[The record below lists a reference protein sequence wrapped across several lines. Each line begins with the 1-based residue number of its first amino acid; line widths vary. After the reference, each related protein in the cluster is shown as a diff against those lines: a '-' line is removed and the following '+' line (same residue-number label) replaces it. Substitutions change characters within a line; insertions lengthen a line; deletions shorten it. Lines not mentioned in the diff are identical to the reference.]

1 MWSLLAVC
9 SCAGTILATTLSY
22 ALETPSR
29 VYTVMARFGFGA
41 ALLFFVF
48 FPTESSEESTSS
60 SSSKSVPIPSRSKHR
75 EFILLSLC
83 LGSHFLV
90 LAILPSHPQIYY
102 CRRVLSE
109 WSPFFLQPLFSL
121 STEAAAS
128 RFAVA
133 NTLFEIASVA
143 SLLLFGAVS
152 TTITTSLPRLMTRYV
167 AGALISIALQAL
179 SAILPDTWG
188 CGLYY
193 VAATLTGFC
202 IAVPYASMELVMMD
216 LCGHFAVNRVLSV
229 TSLNTQ
235 LAAALAGY
243 PTSLLLKRWLGLE
256 RTPLFL
262 LCVLMVVLTGLTVI
276 CTLCEREKEK
286 TEWRVCFNPTIP
298 P

>member
-48 FPTESSEESTSS
+48 FPTESSEESTST
-60 SSSKSVPIPSRSKHR
+60 SSSKSVPIPSRSKHS

-121 STEAAAS
+121 STETAAR

-133 NTLFEIASVA
+133 NTLFEIASVT
-143 SLLLFGAVS
+143 SLLLFGAAS
-152 TTITTSLPRLMTRYV
+152 TTTTPLPRLMTRYV
-167 AGALISIALQAL
+167 AGALISIALQTL
-179 SAILPDTWG
+179 SATLPDPWG

-216 LCGHFAVNRVLSV
+216 LCGHFAVNRVLSMA
-229 TSLNTQ
+229 SLNTQ

-243 PTSLLLKRWLGLE
+243 PTSLLLKRWLGLK

-262 LCVLMVVLTGLTVI
+262 ACVLLVVLTGLTVI

-286 TEWRVCFNPTIP
+286 TE
-298 P
+298 

>member
-1 MWSLLAVC
+1 
-9 SCAGTILATTLSY
+9 
-22 ALETPSR
+22 
-29 VYTVMARFGFGA
+29 MARFGFGA

-48 FPTESSEESTSS
+48 FPTESSEESTST
-60 SSSKSVPIPSRSKHR
+60 SSSKSVPIPSRSKHS

-90 LAILPSHPQIYY
+90 LALLSSHPQIYY

-133 NTLFEIASVA
+133 NTLFEIASVT
-143 SLLLFGAVS
+143 SLLLFGAAS
-152 TTITTSLPRLMTRYV
+152 TTTTPLPRLMTRYV
-167 AGALISIALQAL
+167 AGALISIALQTL
-179 SAILPDTWG
+179 SATLPDPWG

-216 LCGHFAVNRVLSV
+216 LCGHFAVNRVLSMS
-229 TSLNTQ
+229 SLNTQ

-243 PTSLLLKRWLGLE
+243 PTSLLLKRWLGLK

-262 LCVLMVVLTGLTVI
+262 ACVLLVVLTGLTVI

-286 TEWRVCFNPTIP
+286 TE
-298 P
+298 

>member
-1 MWSLLAVC
+1 
-9 SCAGTILATTLSY
+9 
-22 ALETPSR
+22 
-29 VYTVMARFGFGA
+29 MARFGFGA

-48 FPTESSEESTSS
+48 FPTESSEESKSS
-60 SSSKSVPIPSRSKHR
+60 SSSKSIATPTRSKHR

-83 LGSHFLV
+83 IGSHFLV
-90 LAILPSHPQIYY
+90 LPLRPSHPQIYY

-109 WSPFFLQPLFSL
+109 WSPFFLQALFSL

-133 NTLFEIASVA
+133 NTLFEIASVT

-152 TTITTSLPRLMTRYV
+152 TTTTTPLPRLMTRYV

-179 SAILPDTWG
+179 SATLPDTWG

-193 VAATLTGFC
+193 AAATLTGFC

-229 TSLNTQ
+229 ASLNTQ

-243 PTSLLLKRWLGLE
+243 PTSLLLKRWIGLE

-262 LCVLMVVLTGLTVI
+262 ACVLVVVLATLTMI

-298 P
+298 HNGEQRMMRILGIPPSHI

>member
-1 MWSLLAVC
+1 
-9 SCAGTILATTLSY
+9 
-22 ALETPSR
+22 
-29 VYTVMARFGFGA
+29 MARFGFGA

-60 SSSKSVPIPSRSKHR
+60 SSSTSISTPSRSKHR

-90 LAILPSHPQIYY
+90 LAILPPHPQIYY

-121 STEAAAS
+121 STEASAS

-133 NTLFEIASVA
+133 NTLFEIASVT

-152 TTITTSLPRLMTRYV
+152 TTTATPLSRLMMRYV

-179 SAILPDTWG
+179 SAILPDPWG

-216 LCGHFAVNRVLSV
+216 LCGHFAVNRVLSMA
-229 TSLNTQ
+229 SLNTQ

-243 PTSLLLKRWLGLE
+243 PTSLLLKRWLGLK

-262 LCVLMVVLTGLTVI
+262 ACVLLVVLTGLTVI

-286 TEWRVCFNPTIP
+286 TE
-298 P
+298 

>member
-48 FPTESSEESTSS
+48 FPTESSEESTST
-60 SSSKSVPIPSRSKHR
+60 SSSKSVPIPSRSKHS

-90 LAILPSHPQIYY
+90 LALLSSHPQIYY

-133 NTLFEIASVA
+133 NTLFEIASVT
-143 SLLLFGAVS
+143 SLLLFGAAS
-152 TTITTSLPRLMTRYV
+152 TTTTPLPRLMTRYV
-167 AGALISIALQAL
+167 AGALISIALQTL
-179 SAILPDTWG
+179 SATLPDPWG

-216 LCGHFAVNRVLSV
+216 LCGHFAVNRVLSMA
-229 TSLNTQ
+229 SLNTQ

-243 PTSLLLKRWLGLE
+243 PTSLLLKRWLGLK

-262 LCVLMVVLTGLTVI
+262 ACVLLVVLTGLTVI

-286 TEWRVCFNPTIP
+286 TE
-298 P
+298 

>member
-1 MWSLLAVC
+1 MWSLIAVC

-48 FPTESSEESTSS
+48 FPTESSEESTST
-60 SSSKSVPIPSRSKHR
+60 SSSKSVPIPSRSKHS

-90 LAILPSHPQIYY
+90 LALLSSHPQIYY

-133 NTLFEIASVA
+133 NTLFEIASVT
-143 SLLLFGAVS
+143 SLLLFGAAS
-152 TTITTSLPRLMTRYV
+152 TTTTPLPRLMTRYV
-167 AGALISIALQAL
+167 AGALISIALQTL
-179 SAILPDTWG
+179 SATLPDPWG

-216 LCGHFAVNRVLSV
+216 LCGHFAVNRVLSMA
-229 TSLNTQ
+229 SLNTQ

-243 PTSLLLKRWLGLE
+243 PTSLLLKRWLGLK

-262 LCVLMVVLTGLTVI
+262 ACVLVVVLTGLTVI

-286 TEWRVCFNPTIP
+286 TE
-298 P
+298 

>member
-22 ALETPSR
+22 ALETPSQ

-60 SSSKSVPIPSRSKHR
+60 SSSTSISTPSRSKHR

-90 LAILPSHPQIYY
+90 LAILPPHPQIYY

-121 STEAAAS
+121 STEASAS

-133 NTLFEIASVA
+133 NTLFEIASVT
-143 SLLLFGAVS
+143 SLLLFGAAS
-152 TTITTSLPRLMTRYV
+152 TTTTPLPRLMTRYV
-167 AGALISIALQAL
+167 AGALISIALQTL
-179 SAILPDTWG
+179 SATLPDPWG

-243 PTSLLLKRWLGLE
+243 PTSLLLKRWLGLK

-262 LCVLMVVLTGLTVI
+262 LCVLLVVLTGLTVI

-286 TEWRVCFNPTIP
+286 TE
-298 P
+298 

>member
-1 MWSLLAVC
+1 MWSLIAVC

-48 FPTESSEESTSS
+48 FPTESSEESTST
-60 SSSKSVPIPSRSKHR
+60 SSSKSVPIPSRSKHS

-90 LAILPSHPQIYY
+90 LALLSSHPQIYY
-102 CRRVLSE
+102 CRHVLSE

-133 NTLFEIASVA
+133 NTLFEIASVT
-143 SLLLFGAVS
+143 SLLLFGAAS
-152 TTITTSLPRLMTRYV
+152 TTTTPLPRLMTRYV
-167 AGALISIALQAL
+167 AGALISIALQTL
-179 SAILPDTWG
+179 SATLPDPWG

-216 LCGHFAVNRVLSV
+216 LCGHFAVNRVLSMA
-229 TSLNTQ
+229 SLNTQ

-243 PTSLLLKRWLGLE
+243 PTSLLLKRWLGLK

-262 LCVLMVVLTGLTVI
+262 ACVLLVVLTGLTVI

-286 TEWRVCFNPTIP
+286 TE
-298 P
+298 

>member
-60 SSSKSVPIPSRSKHR
+60 SSSKSVPIPSRSKHS

-90 LAILPSHPQIYY
+90 LALLSSHPQIYY

-133 NTLFEIASVA
+133 NTLFEIASVT
-143 SLLLFGAVS
+143 SLLLFGAAS
-152 TTITTSLPRLMTRYV
+152 TTTTPLPRLMTRYV
-167 AGALISIALQAL
+167 AGALISIALQTL
-179 SAILPDTWG
+179 SATLPDPWG

-216 LCGHFAVNRVLSV
+216 LCGHFAVNRVLSMA
-229 TSLNTQ
+229 SLNTQ

-243 PTSLLLKRWLGLE
+243 PTSLLLKRWLGLK

-262 LCVLMVVLTGLTVI
+262 ACVLLVVLTGLTVI

-286 TEWRVCFNPTIP
+286 TE
-298 P
+298 

>member
-48 FPTESSEESTSS
+48 FPTESSEESTST

-90 LAILPSHPQIYY
+90 LALLSSHPQIYY

-133 NTLFEIASVA
+133 NTLFEIASVT
-143 SLLLFGAVS
+143 SLLLFGAAS
-152 TTITTSLPRLMTRYV
+152 TTTTPLPRLMTRYV
-167 AGALISIALQAL
+167 AGALISIALQTL
-179 SAILPDTWG
+179 SATLPDPWG

-216 LCGHFAVNRVLSV
+216 LCGHFAVNRVLSMA
-229 TSLNTQ
+229 SLNTQ

-243 PTSLLLKRWLGLE
+243 PTSLLLKRWLGLK

-262 LCVLMVVLTGLTVI
+262 ACVLLVVLTGLTVI

-286 TEWRVCFNPTIP
+286 TE
-298 P
+298 

>member
-1 MWSLLAVC
+1 MWSLIAVC

-48 FPTESSEESTSS
+48 FPTESSEESTST

-90 LAILPSHPQIYY
+90 LALLSSHPQIYY

-133 NTLFEIASVA
+133 NTLFEIASVT
-143 SLLLFGAVS
+143 SLLLFGAAS
-152 TTITTSLPRLMTRYV
+152 TTTTPLPRLMTRYV
-167 AGALISIALQAL
+167 AGALISIALQTL
-179 SAILPDTWG
+179 SATLPDPWG

-216 LCGHFAVNRVLSV
+216 LCGHFAVNRVLSMA
-229 TSLNTQ
+229 SLNTQ

-243 PTSLLLKRWLGLE
+243 PTSLLLKRWLGLK

-262 LCVLMVVLTGLTVI
+262 ACVLLVVLTGLTVI

-286 TEWRVCFNPTIP
+286 TE
-298 P
+298 

>member
-48 FPTESSEESTSS
+48 FPTESSEESTST
-60 SSSKSVPIPSRSKHR
+60 SSSKSVPIPSRSKHS

-90 LAILPSHPQIYY
+90 LALLSSHPQIYY

-133 NTLFEIASVA
+133 NTLFEIASVT
-143 SLLLFGAVS
+143 SLLLFGAAS
-152 TTITTSLPRLMTRYV
+152 TTTTPLPRLMTRYV
-167 AGALISIALQAL
+167 AGALISIALQTL
-179 SAILPDTWG
+179 SATLPDPWG

-216 LCGHFAVNRVLSV
+216 LCGHFAVNRVLSMA
-229 TSLNTQ
+229 SLNKQ

-243 PTSLLLKRWLGLE
+243 PTSLLLKRWLGLK

-262 LCVLMVVLTGLTVI
+262 ACVLLVVLTGLTVI

-286 TEWRVCFNPTIP
+286 TE
-298 P
+298 

>member
-1 MWSLLAVC
+1 
-9 SCAGTILATTLSY
+9 
-22 ALETPSR
+22 
-29 VYTVMARFGFGA
+29 MARFGFGA

-48 FPTESSEESTSS
+48 FPTESSEESTST
-60 SSSKSVPIPSRSKHR
+60 SSSKSVPIPSRSKHS

-90 LAILPSHPQIYY
+90 LALLSSHPQIYY

-133 NTLFEIASVA
+133 NTLFEIASVT

-152 TTITTSLPRLMTRYV
+152 TTTATPLPRLMTRYV
-167 AGALISIALQAL
+167 AGALISIALQTL
-179 SAILPDTWG
+179 SATLPDPWG

-216 LCGHFAVNRVLSV
+216 LCGHFAVNRVLSMA
-229 TSLNTQ
+229 SLNTQ

-243 PTSLLLKRWLGLE
+243 PTSLLLKRWLGLK

-262 LCVLMVVLTGLTVI
+262 ACVLLVVLTGLTVI

-286 TEWRVCFNPTIP
+286 TE
-298 P
+298 

>member
-1 MWSLLAVC
+1 MWSLIAVC

-48 FPTESSEESTSS
+48 FPTESSEESTST
-60 SSSKSVPIPSRSKHR
+60 SSSKSVPIPSRSKHS

-90 LAILPSHPQIYY
+90 LALLSSHPQIYY

-133 NTLFEIASVA
+133 NTLFEIASVT
-143 SLLLFGAVS
+143 SLLLFGAAS
-152 TTITTSLPRLMTRYV
+152 TTTTPLPRLMTRYV
-167 AGALISIALQAL
+167 AGALISIALQTL
-179 SAILPDTWG
+179 SATLPDPWG

-216 LCGHFAVNRVLSV
+216 LCGHFAVNRVLSMA
-229 TSLNTQ
+229 SLNMQ

-243 PTSLLLKRWLGLE
+243 PTSLLLKRWLGLK

-262 LCVLMVVLTGLTVI
+262 ACVLLVVLTGLTVI

-286 TEWRVCFNPTIP
+286 TE
-298 P
+298 

>member
-48 FPTESSEESTSS
+48 FPTESSEESTST
-60 SSSKSVPIPSRSKHR
+60 SSSKSVPIPSRSKHS

-90 LAILPSHPQIYY
+90 LALLSSHPQIYY

-121 STEAAAS
+121 STEAAAR

-133 NTLFEIASVA
+133 NTLFEIASVT
-143 SLLLFGAVS
+143 SLLLFGAAS
-152 TTITTSLPRLMTRYV
+152 TTTTPLPRLMTRYV
-167 AGALISIALQAL
+167 AGALISIALQTL
-179 SAILPDTWG
+179 SATLPDPWG

-216 LCGHFAVNRVLSV
+216 LCGHFAVNRVLSMA
-229 TSLNTQ
+229 SLNTQ

-243 PTSLLLKRWLGLE
+243 PTSLLLKRWLGLK

-262 LCVLMVVLTGLTVI
+262 ACVLLVVLTGLTVI

-286 TEWRVCFNPTIP
+286 TE
-298 P
+298 

>member
-1 MWSLLAVC
+1 MWSLIAVC

-48 FPTESSEESTSS
+48 FPTESSEESTST
-60 SSSKSVPIPSRSKHR
+60 SSSKSVPIPSRSKHS

-90 LAILPSHPQIYY
+90 LALLSSHPQIYY

-133 NTLFEIASVA
+133 NTLFEIASVT
-143 SLLLFGAVS
+143 SLLLFGAAS
-152 TTITTSLPRLMTRYV
+152 TTTTPLPRLMTRYV
-167 AGALISIALQAL
+167 AGALISIALQTL
-179 SAILPDTWG
+179 SATLPDPWG

-216 LCGHFAVNRVLSV
+216 LCGHFAVNRMLSV
-229 TSLNTQ
+229 ASLNTQ

-243 PTSLLLKRWLGLE
+243 PTSLLLKRWLGLK

-262 LCVLMVVLTGLTVI
+262 ACVLLVVLTGLTVI

-286 TEWRVCFNPTIP
+286 TE
-298 P
+298 

>member
-22 ALETPSR
+22 ALETPSQ

-48 FPTESSEESTSS
+48 FPTESSEESTST
-60 SSSKSVPIPSRSKHR
+60 SSSKSVPIPSRSKHS

-90 LAILPSHPQIYY
+90 LALLSSHPQIYY

-133 NTLFEIASVA
+133 NTLFEIASVT
-143 SLLLFGAVS
+143 SLLLFGAAS
-152 TTITTSLPRLMTRYV
+152 TTTTPLPRLMTRYV
-167 AGALISIALQAL
+167 AGALISIALQTL
-179 SAILPDTWG
+179 SATLPDPWG

-216 LCGHFAVNRVLSV
+216 LCGHFAVNRVLSMA
-229 TSLNTQ
+229 SLNTQ

-243 PTSLLLKRWLGLE
+243 PTSLLLKRWLGLK

-262 LCVLMVVLTGLTVI
+262 ACVLLVVLTGLTVI

-286 TEWRVCFNPTIP
+286 TE
-298 P
+298 